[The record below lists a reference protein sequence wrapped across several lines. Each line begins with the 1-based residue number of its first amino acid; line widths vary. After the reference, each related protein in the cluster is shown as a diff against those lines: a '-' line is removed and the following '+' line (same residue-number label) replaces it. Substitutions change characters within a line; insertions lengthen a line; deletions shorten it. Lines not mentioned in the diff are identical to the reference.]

1 MSKAFMAIGIIVLG
15 LITFGMV
22 NVIQEYSTGNEL
34 DYYLLKETTK
44 GAMEDAVDMSY
55 YRMHG
60 IIRMDKEKFVDSFA
74 RRFANNVKR
83 TKDYDISFYDIN
95 ETPPK
100 VSVKVKTATT
110 AGFKGKKD
118 TTSGNLGIENR
129 LDAIIESVYDNDMI
143 VDMIC
148 SDKNPSNKGKYNICN
163 YDTITDKNYYQT
175 IN

>member
-44 GAMEDAVDMSY
+44 GAMEDAVDMSF
-55 YRMHG
+55 YRLHG
-60 IIRMDKEKFVDSFA
+60 VVRMDKEKFVDSFT

-100 VSVKVKTATT
+100 VSVKVNTQTVSS
-110 AGFKGKKD
+110 FKGKNDK
-118 TTSGNLGIENR
+118 SNGSLGIENR
-129 LDAIIESVYDNDMI
+129 LDAIIESVYDKDMI
-143 VDMIC
+143 IEMIC
-148 SDKNPSNKGKYNICN
+148 GNKNKANTDKYNICN
-163 YDTITDKNYYQT
+163 YDTITDESYYQI

>member
-15 LITFGMV
+15 LVTFAMV

-44 GAMEDAVDMSY
+44 GAMEDAIDLSF

-60 IIRMDKEKFVDSFA
+60 VIRMDKEKFADSFA
-74 RRFANNVKR
+74 RRFANNV
-83 TKDYDISFYDIN
+83 TKTKNYEISFYDIN

-100 VSVKVKTATT
+100 VSVKVHTATVS
-110 AGFKGKKD
+110 GVKG
-118 TTSGNLGIENR
+118 SSLGIENR
-129 LDAIIESVYDNDMI
+129 LDAIIESVYDDDMI
-143 VDMIC
+143 ISAVC
-148 SDKNPSNKGKYNICN
+148 GDKNSGSNKDDYNICN
-163 YDTITDKNYYQT
+163 YDTIKNNDYYHI